1 MELVGIAF
9 SNIGF
14 VQGGS
19 KSSSVTF
26 AVKLVG
32 AGTSQS
38 RNLFRFPRT
47 HVLIKPQYHCGC
59 ISTRVVPGLP
69 RVP

>member
-1 MELVGIAF
+1 MDRAATNDDKRSLAHLRVGTENLRLRKTMKLVGIAF

-19 KSSSVTF
+19 KLTSVTF

-32 AGTSQS
+32 
-38 RNLFRFPRT
+38 
-47 HVLIKPQYHCGC
+47 
-59 ISTRVVPGLP
+59 
-69 RVP
+69 